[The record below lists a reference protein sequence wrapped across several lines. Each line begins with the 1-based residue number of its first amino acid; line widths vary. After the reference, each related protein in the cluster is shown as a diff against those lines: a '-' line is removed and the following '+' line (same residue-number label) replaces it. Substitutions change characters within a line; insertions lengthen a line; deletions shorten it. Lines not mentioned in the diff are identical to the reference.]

1 MQTARVSLSQAME
14 QVQLTRN
21 SLEKARKN
29 EQMALERYTEGK
41 VSIVEMIEAQNYR
54 QISQTN
60 YVQAKS
66 FCTRTLFRIAES
78 FKQILDKTNHHEK
91 HILPFTKER
100 NLSVPIV
107 NGKY

>member
-1 MQTARVSLSQAME
+1 
-14 QVQLTRN
+14 
-21 SLEKARKN
+21 
-29 EQMALERYTEGK
+29 MALERYTEGK

-60 YVQAKS
+60 YVQAKVS
-66 FCTRTLFRIAES
+66 AQGHYSAFLKALNKSIE
-78 FKQILDKTNHHEK
+78 ILDKTNHHEK

>member
-1 MQTARVSLSQAME
+1 MIYRGESINSGNDRGTKLSADFTN
-14 QVQLTRN
+14 QLCT
-21 SLEKARKN
+21 
-29 EQMALERYTEGK
+29 
-41 VSIVEMIEAQNYR
+41 
-54 QISQTN
+54 SQ
-60 YVQAKS
+60 S